1 MALNIEWEE
10 YKVLQDKIDSIGD
23 FRFRVKGWTVT
34 LIVGFILGG
43 FATSLPS
50 FAFLF
55 GLLIVFGFHSLE
67 LHYVNLQRVFISRI
81 SKLEHRLRKRHD
93 PLENNPHFPVPGLFR
108 IITHNKKSPKSWFK
122 KYIVLKAHNIYYLI
136 LYLIIVLSFVV
147 NLMIDSLPMHEMNDN
162 VTSEEMQYE

>member
-1 MALNIEWEE
+1 MTLNIEWEE
-10 YKVLQDKIDSIGD
+10 YKILQDKIDSIGD

-50 FAFLF
+50 FAFLL

-67 LHYVNLQRVFISRI
+67 LHYVNLQRVYVSRI
-81 SKLEHRLRKRHD
+81 SKLEHRLRKRPD
-93 PLENNPHFPVPGLFR
+93 PLENKPHFPVPGLFR
-108 IITHNKKSPKSWFK
+108 IVTLNKKRPKSWFK

-136 LYLIIVLSFVV
+136 LYLIIVLSFII
-147 NLMIDSLPMHEMNDN
+147 NLMSDSQSAHDVNN
-162 VTSEEMQYE
+162 NIKSEELQYE